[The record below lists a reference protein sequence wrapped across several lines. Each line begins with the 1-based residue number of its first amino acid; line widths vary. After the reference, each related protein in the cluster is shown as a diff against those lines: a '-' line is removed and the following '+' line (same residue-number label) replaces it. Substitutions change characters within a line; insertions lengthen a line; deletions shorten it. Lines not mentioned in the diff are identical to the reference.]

1 MEPRNR
7 GGDPPQRPARRRTV
21 EDYRVGG
28 FGGAVVP
35 RAVRCARS
43 VPTATVRAAPPGV
56 RRDRRIRGPRGGR
69 STGRVTRRQAP
80 LAVFA
85 VFAANYQ
92 PSTSPSRRKS
102 WAADGLASAR
112 TAAASAVM
120 WLFSRCF
127 GWEKSKNRKRGTT
140 AGDRFIAPSDRLRI
154 SATI

>member
-112 TAAASAVM
+112 TAATPAVLS
-120 WLFSRCF
+120 LFLAVLVGKIQEPQLGHYR
-127 GWEKSKNRKRGTT
+127 
-140 AGDRFIAPSDRLRI
+140 RI
-154 SATI
+154 QVHCAE